1 MVSPEFDL
9 MVNVVP
15 KIWVV
20 YGAHLRAVDRRRA
33 RVGSAAVE
41 VWQVNPVSAQIAEAE
56 ARAEAQAAANA
67 LRPDTQ
73 KPYQAQP

>member
-1 MVSPEFDL
+1 ML
-9 MVNVVP
+9 
-15 KIWVV
+15 
-20 YGAHLRAVDRRRA
+20 GL
-33 RVGSAAVE
+33 GSAAVE